1 MFTIRRNRR
10 NRLALIIA
18 AAAGSLLPHAVQ
30 AEDANVVP
38 DTEGP
43 LGRIERKLVKEP
55 AYEAKPQYALL
66 ALGPKAKWLVW
77 LVEDGKRLFV
87 DRNGNGDLTDDGPPT
102 VPSDERHLDR
112 DGGRW
117 DFAYK
122 VGELLLRDKS
132 LHTDLVLR
140 RWNYADD
147 HDSYGLSIKLDDQVP
162 MYAGWFL
169 TFWSDTP
176 EKVPI
181 IHFGGALQPR
191 LLGEKTFRIGGQTK
205 GLSVA
210 LINPGLGEGV
220 HARLSID
227 ALPMTAT
234 PVATINWPVKAGAA
248 PVRTTCSLT
257 KRCCYW
263 EFYDDEF
270 QPPPGIEPG
279 MATLEVSL
287 QNGEWP
293 LQLATN
299 RLEVPVQAMSE
310 PSE

>member
-1 MFTIRRNRR
+1 MCATREF
-10 NRLALIIA
+10 LWDGFVLLA
-18 AAAGSLLPHAVQ
+18 AAAVGALLA
-30 AEDANVVP
+30 AEARAESPNGVP
-38 DTEGP
+38 EAKSA
-43 LGRIERKLVKEP
+43 LNRIEKKLVKEP

-66 ALGPKAKWLVW
+66 ALGPEAKRLVW

-87 DRNGNGDLTDDGPPT
+87 DRNGNGDLTDDGPAT
-102 VPSDERHLDR
+102 VPSDERIDR

-122 VGELLLRDKS
+122 VGELLLHDKS

-140 RWNYADD
+140 RWNLGED
-147 HDSYGLSIKLDDQVP
+147 HDSYGLSIKFEDQVP

-169 TFWSDTP
+169 TFWSETP
-176 EKVPI
+176 ENVPI

-191 LLGEKTFRIGGQTK
+191 LLGDKTFQIGHTK

-248 PVRTTCSLT
+248 PVRTTCELT

-263 EFYDDEF
+263 EFYNDDF
-270 QPPPGIEPG
+270 QLPPGIEPG
-279 MATLEVSL
+279 VATLEVSL
-287 QNGEWP
+287 ENGEWP
-293 LQLATN
+293 LELATN
-299 RLEVPVQAMSE
+299 KLDVPVQAMAKE
-310 PSE
+310 GE